1 MPVIVDRQ
9 TTVKKEEFIK
19 LYDNSPEFLNGEDA
33 SRQFEET
40 QATLYTAVFNTKIIA
55 AVWLKD
61 HFLHHLIVHP
71 ANRGR
76 GIADRLLSEVY
87 KKEQLA
93 HSWQAKCP
101 VIQKYLKKYDEN
113 A

>member
-33 SRQFEET
+33 FRQFEQQ

-55 AVWLKD
+55 AVWVKQNQVF
-61 HFLHHLIVHP
+61 HIVVHP

-76 GIADRLLSEVY
+76 GIAKRLVSEVHRLEDL
-87 KKEQLA
+87 KHRWVA
-93 HSWQAKCP
+93 TCP
-101 VIQKYLKKYDEN
+101 VILHYLKKCDES